1 MNSDTLTSIYLPFWI
16 CLCVFA
22 VYLAIRNRKEIAYFD
37 SVYWRYLAVPW
48 KLVTFVIALAA
59 FNLAAPFSGDPSWDY
74 TDSIFMS
81 ILTYTTAPWAIGVI
95 YRCFLGK
102 VSWVQLYVAM
112 CTALF
117 SFSWSYDLYLLFRDG
132 AYTDLWLANLKL
144 SALVYIAAGLMWNL
158 IWKEDRGVIFGFM
171 ADDWLVEEENHQF
184 SKVVLFVVPF
194 VLFVGVLILAFVW
207 EHFTFLI

>member
-1 MNSDTLTSIYLPFWI
+1 
-16 CLCVFA
+16 
-22 VYLAIRNRKEIAYFD
+22 
-37 SVYWRYLAVPW
+37 
-48 KLVTFVIALAA
+48 
-59 FNLAAPFSGDPSWDY
+59 
-74 TDSIFMS
+74 MS
-81 ILTYTTAPWAIGVI
+81 ILTYVTAPWAIGVI
-95 YRCFLGK
+95 YRCFTGK
-102 VSWVQLYVAM
+102 VGWVQLYVAT
-112 CTALF
+112 CAALF
-117 SFSWSYDLYLLFRDG
+117 SFSWSYDVYLLFRDG

-184 SKVVLFVVPF
+184 SKVVLFIVPF